1 MTPQDH
7 FLVVAPVAAGKEPAL
22 RALLHSMNAEPGIA
36 DPKNSVVPFAQ
47 FERLHFARF
56 ALLDDALQADLRV
69 HGVEPQHLPTCLVL
83 IGDCDGPADEVLA
96 DLAQRAGPGL
106 GRIFGHCEGFADGAD
121 LLAWLRAHAQ
131 PSAASF
137 VNWVGRTVRQ
147 IREESAL
154 QRALAARVPR
164 RELAAP
170 GEAERVRRELVGWVA
185 GELGAGRLAL
195 TPAAPTP
202 LDWQLAKLANLVT
215 VPLVSIVALPLLI
228 VGAPL
233 FVFLLRRHEERDP
246 EVCPR
251 PRAADLEALQELE
264 DRDITNQYTAIGAVK
279 PGLFRRGLLTVLLV
293 LTSFACRQIFTRG
306 FLARV
311 QTIHFA
317 HWFFFNDKQRVVFV
331 SNYDG
336 SHQGYMDDFINKV
349 GWGLNLLFSNGVGW
363 PRTSW
368 LVHGGSRIEQKFK
381 YYQRRHQLPT
391 QVWYKA
397 YPGLALVELKRNHR
411 IREGLAQATMS
422 DAQALA
428 WLRLL

>member
-7 FLVVAPVAAGKEPAL
+7 FLVVAPVAAGKEAGL
-22 RALLHSMNAEPGIA
+22 RALLHSMNAEPGMA
-36 DPKNSVVPFAQ
+36 DPRNDIVPFAQ
-47 FERLHFARF
+47 FDKLHFARL
-56 ALLDDALQADLRV
+56 ALLDDALQADLRA
-69 HGVEPQHLPTCLVL
+69 HGVEPERLPTCLVF
-83 IGDCDGPADEVLA
+83 IGDCDGTADDALA
-96 DLAQRAGPGL
+96 DLARRAGPGL
-106 GRIFGHCEGFADGAD
+106 ARIFAHCEGFSAGSD
-121 LLAWLRAHAQ
+121 LLAWMRAHERR
-131 PSAASF
+131 SAASF

-164 RELAAP
+164 RPLAPGEGEQIRRELAA
-170 GEAERVRRELVGWVA
+170 WVA
-185 GELGAGRLAL
+185 SEAGARRLVL
-195 TPAAPTP
+195 TPPEPTP
-202 LDWQLAKLANLVT
+202 LGWQLAKLANLVA
-215 VPLVSIVALPLLI
+215 VPLLGIVALPLLI
-228 VGAPL
+228 VGAPV
-233 FVFLLRRHEERDP
+233 FVILLRAREERDP
-246 EVCPR
+246 ELCPR
-251 PRAADLEALQELE
+251 PDAADLEALLELE

-279 PGLFRRGLLTVLLV
+279 PGVFRRALLTVLLA

-306 FLARV
+306 YLARV

-317 HWFFFNDKQRVVFV
+317 HWFHFADEGRVVFV

-363 PRTSW
+363 PRTRW
-368 LVHGGSRIEQKFK
+368 LIFGGSRIEQSFK

-397 YPGLALVELKRNHR
+397 YPGLALVELNRNRR
-411 IREGLAQATMS
+411 IREGLEQATMS

>member
-1 MTPQDH
+1 MTPQDR

-22 RALLHSMNAEPGIA
+22 RTLLHSMNAEPGLA
-36 DPKNSVVPFAQ
+36 DPRNGVVPFAQ
-47 FERLHFARF
+47 FERLHFARL
-56 ALLDDALQADLRV
+56 ALLDDALQADLRA
-69 HGVEPQHLPTCLVL
+69 HGVEPKRLPTCLVF
-83 IGDCDGPADEVLA
+83 IGDCDGPADDVLA

-106 GRIFGHCEGFADGAD
+106 ARVFAHCEGFGAGND
-121 LLAWLRAHAQ
+121 LLAWMRAHRQ

-164 RELAAP
+164 RPLAAP
-170 GEAERVRRELVGWVA
+170 GEGEQIRRELATWVR
-185 GELGAGRLAL
+185 GEVGAGRLAL
-195 TPAAPTP
+195 TPPAPTP
-202 LDWQLAKLANLVT
+202 LGWQLAKLANLAA
-215 VPLVSIVALPLLI
+215 VPLIGLLALPLLI

-233 FVFLLRRHEERDP
+233 FIVLLRTREERDP
-246 EVCPR
+246 ELCPR
-251 PRAADLEALQELE
+251 PLSADLEALQELE
-264 DRDITNQYTAIGAVK
+264 DRDVTNQYTAIGAVK
-279 PGLFRRGLLTVLLV
+279 PGFFRRALLTVLLV

-317 HWFFFNDKQRVVFV
+317 HWFFFDDKTRVVFV

-363 PRTSW
+363 PRTRW

-411 IREGLAQATMS
+411 IREGLEQATMS
-422 DAQALA
+422 DAQAQA

>member
-1 MTPQDH
+1 MTPQDR

-22 RALLHSMNAEPGIA
+22 RALLHSMNAEPGLA
-36 DPKNSVVPFAQ
+36 DPRNGVVPFAQ
-47 FERLHFARF
+47 FEALHFARL
-56 ALLDDALQADLRV
+56 ALLDDALQADLRAHV
-69 HGVEPQHLPTCLVL
+69 VEPRRLPTCLVF
-83 IGDCDGPADEVLA
+83 IGDCDGPADAVLA

-106 GRIFGHCEGFADGAD
+106 ARIFAHCEGFAAGNE
-121 LLAWLRAHAQ
+121 LLAWMRAHQQ

-164 RELAAP
+164 PPLAAP
-170 GEAERVRRELVGWVA
+170 GEGERIRRELAAWVQS
-185 GELGAGRLAL
+185 EVGAGRLAL

-202 LDWQLAKLANLVT
+202 LGWQLAKLANLVA
-215 VPLVSIVALPLLI
+215 VPLICILALPLLI

-233 FVFLLRRHEERDP
+233 SVFRLRRREESDP
-246 EVCPR
+246 ELCPR
-251 PRAADLEALQELE
+251 PRSADLEALQELE
-264 DRDITNQYTAIGAVK
+264 DRDVTNQYTAIGAVK
-279 PGLFRRGLLTVLLV
+279 PGLFRRTLLTVLLV

-317 HWFFFNDKQRVVFV
+317 HWFFFDDKTRVVFV

-363 PRTSW
+363 PRTRW

-411 IREGLAQATMS
+411 IREGLEQATMS
-422 DAQALA
+422 DAQAQD